1 MLTIMV
7 VAVRWFK
14 ILVLSLTSCETVS
27 NYVTFPRLG
36 VLMNYMQL
44 YRISTKIGGNV
55 SVFNIVEILKSRN
68 CFTCEQTAQ

>member
-14 ILVLSLTSCETVS
+14 ILVLSLISCENVR

-36 VLMNYMQL
+36 VLMNYIQL
-44 YRISTKIGGNV
+44 YRISTNIGDNV
-55 SVFNIVEILKSRN
+55 SVFNIVEILKSGN
-68 CFTCEQTAQ
+68 CYTCEQTAQ

>member
-14 ILVLSLTSCETVS
+14 ILVLSLTSCETMS
-27 NYVTFPRLG
+27 NYVTFPRLS

-55 SVFNIVEILKSRN
+55 SVFNIVEILKSQN
-68 CFTCEQTAQ
+68 CYTCEQTAQ